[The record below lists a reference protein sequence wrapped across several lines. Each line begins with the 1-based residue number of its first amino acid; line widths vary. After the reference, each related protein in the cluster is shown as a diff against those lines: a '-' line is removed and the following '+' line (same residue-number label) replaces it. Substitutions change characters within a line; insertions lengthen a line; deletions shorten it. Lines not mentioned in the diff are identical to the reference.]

1 MLYGL
6 YRETTRLLSP
16 VVGVWLQKRKRK
28 GKEDP
33 VRFAERTGHA
43 SFPRPKGALIWVH
56 AASVGESM
64 SILPFIDGLLERYP
78 DISILLTTVT
88 VTSAKVMES
97 RLPDRAYHQFL
108 PVDTPGSVK
117 RFVRHWKP
125 DMAIFVE
132 SELWPNL
139 IRETHKQGC
148 PLVLLNARLSEKS
161 HGLWRRLA
169 GTAEGLLRCFSLILA
184 QSEEDAERFRALGSS
199 NARYIGNLKYFALP
213 LPSDA
218 KETGQLLGMIGQRY
232 VWLAASTH
240 PGEEEMVAEAHR
252 QIKESFTSLLTI
264 IVPRH
269 DSRGEAIQDT
279 LEDMKL
285 KVARRSA
292 EQPITEDTDV
302 YLADTMGELGML
314 YRLTGIVFMGGTLV
328 DKGGQNPLEA
338 ARLNC
343 AIILGPHMEN
353 FTAIAREMEESKA
366 CERVRNTEGLAEMV
380 TSLLRDTERQEDL
393 ARAAE
398 KVVKGKKEL
407 LEQTL
412 QALDPFME
420 KKATRSPASI
430 KEKSSSA
437 AGDKSDAA

>member
-1 MLYGL
+1 MLFGL
-6 YRETTRLLSP
+6 YRHTSRLLSP
-16 VVGVWLQKRKRK
+16 AVVLWLKKRQRE
-28 GKEDP
+28 GKEDK
-33 VRFAERTGHA
+33 VRVSERTGHA
-43 SFPRPKGALIWVH
+43 SFPRPKGPLVWVH

-64 SILPFIDGLLERYP
+64 SILPFIDGLLARYP
-78 DISILLTTVT
+78 DISVLLTTVT

-97 RLPDRAYHQFL
+97 RLPDRAYHQYM
-108 PVDTPGSVK
+108 PVDTPGAVR
-117 RFVRHWKP
+117 RFVRHWTP
-125 DMAIFVE
+125 DTAIFVE

-139 IRETHKQGC
+139 IRETHKTGC

-161 HGLWRRLA
+161 YKTWQRLA
-169 GTAEGLLRCFSLILA
+169 GTARGLVQCFSLILA
-184 QSEEDAERFRALGSS
+184 QSQADAERFRALGAAD
-199 NARYIGNLKYFALP
+199 ARYIGNLKYFALP

-218 KETGQLLGMIGQRY
+218 KETGRLLSMIGQRY

-240 PGEEEMVAEAHR
+240 PGEEEMVAEAHKH
-252 QIKESFTSLLTI
+252 IAESFGSLLTI

-269 DSRGEAIQDT
+269 ASRGEGIQDM

-285 KVARRSA
+285 KVSRRSA
-292 EQPITEDTDV
+292 EEPIADDTNI

-314 YRLTGIVFMGGTLV
+314 YRLTGIVFMGGTLA

-353 FTAIAREMEESKA
+353 FAAIAREMEEHDA
-366 CERVRNTEGLAEMV
+366 CVRARNPEALADMV
-380 TSLLRDTERQEDL
+380 TTLLRDTERQEKL

-398 KVVKGKKEL
+398 TVVKGKKEL

-412 QALDPFME
+412 EALDPFLE
-420 KKATRSPASI
+420 KKATRAPH
-430 KEKSSSA
+430 
-437 AGDKSDAA
+437 AGSEVSESDADDKRAEA